1 MSDTK
6 FIKTNDA
13 IVLIANSKAFQITKS
28 DIRFNE
34 AVRIADAGFS
44 AFDFED
50 FSIAEIFASHGL
62 VIAGTKVLTFDGSAY
77 DLPFLNEYMLKNL
90 IRECTYDDF
99 KFLLKVGN
107 LDLMKAWLNSALATP
122 IESDELH
129 GTIKAWQMKYN
140 KDNFFLYNIT
150 DDKNYTRHDVM
161 AADLRQVDDFSEV
174 FTLVHD

>member
-13 IVLIANSKAFQITKS
+13 IVLIANSKAFQITSS

-34 AVRIADAGFS
+34 AVQIADAGFS

-50 FSIAEIFASHGL
+50 FSNAEILASHGL
-62 VIAGTKVLTFDGSAY
+62 VFAGTKVLTFDGFAY
-77 DLPFLNEYMLKNL
+77 DLPFLNESMLKNL
-90 IRECTYDDF
+90 IRACTYDDF

-107 LDLMKAWLNSALATP
+107 LDLMKVWLNSASATP

-129 GTIKAWQMKYN
+129 GTIKAWQSRYS
-140 KDNFFLYNIT
+140 KDNFFLYNT
-150 DDKNYTRHDVM
+150 ADDKNFARLDVI
-161 AADLRQVDDFSEV
+161 AADLRVAEDFSDV